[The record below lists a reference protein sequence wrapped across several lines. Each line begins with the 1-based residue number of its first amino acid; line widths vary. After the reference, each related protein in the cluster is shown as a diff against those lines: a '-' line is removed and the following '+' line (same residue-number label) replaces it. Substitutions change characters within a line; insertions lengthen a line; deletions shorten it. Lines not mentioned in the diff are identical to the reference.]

1 MKTTTLPSLRVTSAL
16 REAAESVL
24 EQGETL
30 SSFMEESVRLHIER
44 RRAQR
49 DFIDRG
55 LASREEAALTG
66 EYYAAEDV
74 LKELDDLLAE
84 AEARAAK

>member
-30 SSFMEESVRLHIER
+30 SSFMEESVRIHIDR
-44 RRAQR
+44 RQAQR

-55 LASREEAALTG
+55 LASRDEAALNG

-74 LKELDDLLAE
+74 LKELDELLTE
-84 AEARAAK
+84 AEARAVR